1 MEFICYR
8 EWYQL
13 PEDADAMFEA
23 NEQNSLFLSRKW
35 FENLTTHALSEDQ
48 SLLLACVLEDGH
60 VLAILPMLQCV
71 QGGLSALSGCFTTL
85 YSFLLVESYQQ
96 NEVLN
101 CLAEGLSNLPVHP
114 IRFEPVDAADQNMI
128 CLRESLESCNF
139 KSEAYLRFYN
149 WSHVVNGQSFEQ
161 YMEARPSHL
170 CNTIRRKQRKLER
183 EHGYDIQLFK
193 VDDIEQAL
201 SDYSIVY
208 MASWKAN
215 EFFSEF
221 TPSLVRS
228 LSQLGWLRLAILYA
242 KQQPVAAQ
250 IWFVVHGK
258 ANIYRLVYD
267 DHWKVYSP
275 GSILTQYMMRYVI
288 DIDKVT
294 EIDFLTGNEYYKQ
307 DWMTVRKE
315 RLGYVFAKESKLDN
329 KIKQTIYFFK
339 NKLFKNRN
347 KQNL

>member
-1 MEFICYR
+1 MEFIYFS
-8 EWYQL
+8 EWHQL
-13 PEDADAMFEA
+13 PSSANALFEVS
-23 NEQNSLFLSRKW
+23 EQKSLFLSRRW
-35 FENLTTHALSEDQ
+35 FENITEYALPEGQ
-48 SLLLACVLEDGH
+48 SLLLACVLEDGY
-60 VLAILPMLQCV
+60 VLAILPMLQCA
-71 QGGLSALSGCFTTL
+71 QGSLSALSGRFTTL
-85 YSFLLVESYQQ
+85 YSLLLADSYQQ
-96 NEVLN
+96 NVVLT
-101 CLAEGLSNLPVHP
+101 CLAKGLANLPVHP
-114 IRFEPVDAADQNMI
+114 IRFEPVDAADQKMMF
-128 CLRESLESCNF
+128 LRESLESCNF

-149 WSHVVNGQSFEQ
+149 WSHVVNGESFEQ
-161 YMEARPSHL
+161 YMETRPSHL
-170 CNTIRRKQRKLER
+170 CNTIQRKQRKLER

-193 VDDIEQAL
+193 LDDIDQAL

-208 MASWKAN
+208 KASWKAN

-221 TPSLVRS
+221 TPNLVRS
-228 LSQLGWLRLAILYA
+228 LSQLGWLRLVILYV

-250 IWFVVHGK
+250 IWFVVHRK

-267 DHWKVYSP
+267 DHWKAYSP

-294 EIDFLTGNEYYKQ
+294 EIDFLTGNENYKQ

-315 RLGYVFAKESKLDN
+315 RLGYVFAKEGKLDN
-329 KIKQTIYFFK
+329 RFKQTIYFFK